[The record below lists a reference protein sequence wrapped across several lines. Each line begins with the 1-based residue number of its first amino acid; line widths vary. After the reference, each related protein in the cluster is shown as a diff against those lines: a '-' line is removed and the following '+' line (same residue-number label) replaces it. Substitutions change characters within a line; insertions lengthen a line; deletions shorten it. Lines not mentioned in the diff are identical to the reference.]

1 MMNTKYALRAL
12 ALAAVLVASS
22 CAPVSNSISKTS
34 FETHSQ
40 QMSAEN
46 HFASLTVIPKVIVTT
61 ESEFI
66 REETRLPNGVKVA
79 AIPSASFDEFSVLGS
94 TEIELTSGLRQE
106 GIEVYA
112 ILELAV
118 NPREAD
124 RTKMKNVE
132 LKWVKKGLN
141 RFLISFSREAG
152 DEDSRKYVRGLLS
165 RISVGYRE
173 VGGGVTR

>member
-1 MMNTKYALRAL
+1 MMNAKYALRAL
-12 ALAAVLVASS
+12 TLAAVLVASS
-22 CAPVSNSISKTS
+22 CAPVTNSISKNA
-34 FETHSQ
+34 FETHPQ
-40 QMSAEN
+40 QMSAET
-46 HFASLTVIPKVIVTT
+46 HFASLAVIPNIAVTT

-66 REETRLPNGVKVA
+66 REEARLPNGVKVS
-79 AIPSASFDEFSVLGS
+79 AIPSSSFDEFSVLGS
-94 TEIELTSGLRQE
+94 TEIELTSGLRHE
-106 GIEVYA
+106 AIEVFA

-124 RTKMKNVE
+124 RAKMKKVE

-173 VGGGVTR
+173 VGDGVTR